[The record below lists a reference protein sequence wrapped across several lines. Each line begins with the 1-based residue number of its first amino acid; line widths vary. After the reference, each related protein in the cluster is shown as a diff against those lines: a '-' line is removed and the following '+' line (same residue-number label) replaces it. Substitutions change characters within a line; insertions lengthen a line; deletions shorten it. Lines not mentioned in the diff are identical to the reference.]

1 MFRAK
6 GIVSGDALDAVRDP
20 CDADRYPL
28 LEVVQDGAF
37 CDRLA
42 PEHAG
47 HALMRM
53 LPGEATHVWRSGRA
67 TFKLLLHSASFSC
80 EYSHGLAANPP
91 TKNTV

>member
-1 MFRAK
+1 MLCVEGNVF
-6 GIVSGDALDAVRDP
+6 GDALDAVRDP

-53 LPGEATHVWRSGRA
+53 LPNGRG
-67 TFKLLLHSASFSC
+67 HSRVAIRTRDIQ
-80 EYSHGLAANPP
+80 AA
-91 TKNTV
+91 VAQCVL